1 MNELLRPLIKNSY
14 LELIEYNC
22 HIRTEMEQKGRTLGY
37 YVLSYQKRGEA
48 LLRMY
53 GEEYVIK
60 PGEAILIPP
69 NVVHDHI
76 KTSEEDAEFLWW
88 HFNYKSRFDVD
99 VLSFLNLRVKVKLE
113 DPKNFET
120 LFEEFL
126 GLNSKDSDITQM
138 VYQSAKA
145 MVLFAK
151 VLDDFLYANDDK
163 NSGVPLNV
171 STEFYEIFN
180 EIARDPRADIT
191 LSGIAAK
198 YHMNPNYI
206 SNKFKKYLGIPFM
219 QLQRKMVIEKAKDYL
234 LSTRYTVSE
243 ISFLLGFSEP
253 TVFTRLF
260 TEKVGI
266 SPSKYRND
274 S

>member
-22 HIRTEMEQKGRTLGY
+22 HIRTEMEQRNRTLNH
-37 YVLSYQKRGEA
+37 YVLSYLKRGEA

-53 GEEYVIK
+53 GQDYVIK

-99 VLSFLNLRVKVKLE
+99 VLSFLNLRIKVKLE
-113 DPKNFET
+113 DPKSFEK

-126 GLNSKDSDITQM
+126 GLNSKDSGITEM

-145 MVLFAK
+145 MVLFAN
-151 VLDDFLYANDDK
+151 VLDDFLYANEKKDA
-163 NSGVPLNV
+163 NATLRI
-171 STEFYEIFN
+171 STEFFEIFN
-180 EIARDPRADIT
+180 EIAKDPRADMT
-191 LSGIAAK
+191 LSAIAKK

-206 SNKFKKYLGIPFM
+206 SNKFKKYLGMPFM

-243 ISFLLGFSEP
+243 ISYLLGFSEP

-260 TEKVGI
+260 TEKVGA
-266 SPSKYRND
+266 SPSKFRNEA
-274 S
+274 

>member
-22 HIRTEMEQKGRTLGY
+22 HVRTEMEQYNRTLNY
-37 YVLSYQKRGEA
+37 YVLSYLKRGEA

-53 GEEYVIK
+53 GEEYIIK

-76 KTSEEDAEFLWW
+76 KTSKEDAEFLWW

-99 VLSFLNLRVKVKLE
+99 VLSFLKLRVKVKLD
-113 DPKNFET
+113 DPKSFER

-126 GLNSKDSDITQM
+126 GLNSKDSGITQM

-145 MVLFAK
+145 MVLFAN
-151 VLDDFLYANDDK
+151 VLDDFLYVHNEND
-163 NSGVPLNV
+163 NSV
-171 STEFYEIFN
+171 SLKISTTFYEIFN
-180 EIARDPRADIT
+180 DIKSDPRADLT
-191 LSGIAAK
+191 LSGIAEK
-198 YHMNPNYI
+198 YHMNPNYV
-206 SNKFKKYLGIPFM
+206 SNMFKKYFGIPFM
-219 QLQRKMVIEKAKDYL
+219 QLLKKMVLEKAKDYL
-234 LSTRYTVSE
+234 ISTRYTVSE

-260 TEKVGI
+260 KEKVGV
-266 SPSKYRND
+266 SPSKYRD
-274 S
+274 EY